1 MIALAR
7 KGEAS
12 DKNAMLTALQGIGY
26 DQLSE
31 SQQIDLTRAFELV
44 IARMGM
50 PDAGSKAAVIAYLNP
65 HYPAKGGNELNRELI
80 KVLSY
85 LDAPQLPEKTIP
97 MLASAKDD
105 NSSGQQTATN
115 SSDLIMRNPQYGMDI
130 AKMLAKLPP
139 LQQTFYATALSQ
151 VKTGWTPALQD
162 EYFKWYYRAFSFRG
176 GHSFVG
182 FIDSSR
188 KAALKNVSKERFA
201 YFNTIS
207 GDSIVGLSARNMDVG
222 MKQPTGPGRNWKID
236 EAVAVVDSGI
246 SHRDFETGK
255 AMYAAS
261 LCASCHTMKGEGGV
275 AGPDLTQLGTRFSY
289 KDMLE
294 SIIEPNKAI
303 SDQYGSTVFFLKEGG
318 SIVGRMINQDDT
330 KYVISQNPFDPKTTR
345 EIAKKDVIRTRV
357 SEVSPMLPGLINRLN
372 SEELK
377 DLLAYLKSGGN
388 QQDTI
393 FSKKK

>member
-1 MIALAR
+1 
-7 KGEAS
+7 
-12 DKNAMLTALQGIGY
+12 
-26 DQLSE
+26 
-31 SQQIDLTRAFELV
+31 
-44 IARMGM
+44 
-50 PDAGSKAAVIAYLNP
+50 
-65 HYPAKGGNELNRELI
+65 
-80 KVLSY
+80 
-85 LDAPQLPEKTIP
+85 
-97 MLASAKDD
+97 
-105 NSSGQQTATN
+105 
-115 SSDLIMRNPQYGMDI
+115 
-130 AKMLAKLPP
+130 
-139 LQQTFYATALSQ
+139 
-151 VKTGWTPALQD
+151 
-162 EYFKWYYRAFSFRG
+162 
-176 GHSFVG
+176 
-182 FIDSSR
+182 
-188 KAALKNVSKERFA
+188 
-201 YFNTIS
+201 
-207 GDSIVGLSARNMDVG
+207 
-222 MKQPTGPGRNWKID
+222 MKQPTGPGRNWKIE
-236 EAVAVVDSGI
+236 EAVAVADSGI

-255 AMYAAS
+255 AMFATS

-289 KDMLE
+289 RDMLE

-372 SEELK
+372 SEELR